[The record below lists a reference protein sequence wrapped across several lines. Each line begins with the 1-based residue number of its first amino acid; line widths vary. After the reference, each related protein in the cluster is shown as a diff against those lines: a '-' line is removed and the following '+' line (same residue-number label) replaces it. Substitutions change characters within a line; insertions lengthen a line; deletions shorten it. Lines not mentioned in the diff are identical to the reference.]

1 MIALKSCPRCHGD
14 LHIAVDKEAS
24 CLQCGY
30 ELKPAEQE
38 RLLAKIEQ
46 VRKQRE
52 LIAA

>member
-1 MIALKSCPRCHGD
+1 MIALKSCPRCQGD
-14 LHIAVDKEAS
+14 LHVAVDTEAS

-30 ELKPAEQE
+30 ELKPAENE

-46 VRKQRE
+46 VRRQRQ